1 MTAKTFLFA
10 WEGYQPQPDP
20 LMTIERANRLI
31 RAWRG
36 ASRAKVNG
44 RPTFTIKLLRHM
56 DGWREYQVASKYGER
71 GSLWVRT
78 ANGSN

>member
-31 RAWRG
+31 RAWRSQ
-36 ASRAKVNG
+36 SRAKVNG
-44 RPTFTIKLLRHM
+44 RPAFTIKLLRHM
-56 DGWREYQVASKYGER
+56 DGWREYRVASKYGER
-71 GSLWVRT
+71 GSLWIRT
-78 ANGSN
+78 KTGGN